1 MPTKL
6 GMHTALCGAAMGATL
21 RFWRRHWMVQLTGV
35 AVLLTGW
42 ASLSVRQLPV
52 SPPSQCIEVSGA
64 TAPAPP
70 LPPPPGQLI
79 AEARPPHG
87 QGRVGGS

>member
-6 GMHTALCGAAMGATL
+6 GVHAALCGAAMGATL

-52 SPPSQCIEVSGA
+52 TPPSQCIEV
-64 TAPAPP
+64 
-70 LPPPPGQLI
+70 
-79 AEARPPHG
+79 
-87 QGRVGGS
+87 RVGGN